1 VDLLLVADPGVRDRL
16 SMLDLEGPLG
26 TLRGQ
31 GNPLP
36 KGVAYNAEW
45 LLEPMIYLYR
55 REAQQSGDGE
65 IELTPTVVMADYSIC
80 FGIDAA
86 MLASKFGLSAEELFE
101 NNRGRRLFIDS
112 MEDRPDSTRFVFR
125 VGNMQTGLT
134 LLFGQQWHSVSRYA

>member
-1 VDLLLVADPGVRDRL
+1 LWIGCSWRTG
-16 SMLDLEGPLG
+16 SQGPLVHVGFGRPPG

-45 LLEPMIYLYR
+45 LLESMIYLYR

-86 MLASKFGLSAEELFE
+86 MLASEFGLSTEELFE

-112 MEDRPDSTRFVFR
+112 IEDRPDSTRFVFR
-125 VGNMQTGLT
+125 IGNKQTGLT
-134 LLFGQQWHSVSRYA
+134 LLFGQQWHNVRYA